1 MRFYLTLY
9 ICLFFS
15 TIWAQKPIV
24 VQGTP
29 DWKEGIDISESIVF
43 YEDKERTLLTLEQ
56 VQQLQNLRPYA
67 EKRNERLTNS
77 DVAVMRT
84 WLKFVVQNT
93 HPTDTARLVYNMG
106 AHAQGFVYRDSQL
119 VYTGGMRYVAEGYV
133 PHVSYLDI
141 LVPPHSIHTY
151 WLQVTD
157 IEVSVMPI
165 LAELHTQHTA
175 TRMFA
180 NTETN
185 YKLLFFVMSILVG
198 CLLFMTLYSLYHFW
212 LTRDTVF
219 GYYALYVSSAML
231 ITWLGVEGRFQLF
244 YLSKWFKFNVAG
256 EKNYEVI
263 SFSFVV
269 PMLYILFVSKI
280 IDIPKLF
287 PRLWT
292 ALKIIIVL
300 LSCQQI
306 LSMYQSYTG
315 HYFFSNAYYLKK
327 NIVALVST
335 LLVFY
340 CIVRSKTPIKPYLI
354 TGAACFIILVYVPL
368 FTNFFIPFSNGNP
381 PIAAIINLTMF
392 WVFLGLTL
400 ESICFAFALA
410 YRSRLIE
417 IEKNQMQ
424 IQYAKTLE
432 VELAKRTEEVKL
444 QDKVLEEQ
452 RFKQLESVFEQR
464 LAETE
469 MAALRAQM
477 NPHFIFNCLNSIKLY
492 TLENDSVTASEYLSK
507 FSRLIRM
514 VLENSRSEKIT
525 LDNELE
531 TLRLYIDMEA
541 MRFKDKVK
549 YKMTIEKEIDPQFV
563 EIPPL
568 LLQPYVENAI
578 WHGLMHREGGGMIQ
592 IEVTQPEDNLLRV
605 IIADNGIGRKAAEDL
620 KSKSAT
626 KQKSLGLKMTTDRI
640 ELINQRFQNHTQV
653 QIIDLE
659 DTEGVA
665 LGTKIIVEIPI

>member
-67 EKRNERLTNS
+67 EKRNERTTNS
-77 DVAVMRT
+77 DVTVMRT

-93 HPTDTARLVYNMG
+93 HPTDTAKLVYNMG

-119 VYTGGMRYVAEGYV
+119 VCTGGMRYVAEGYV

-165 LAELHTQHTA
+165 LAELHTQHTG

-180 NTETN
+180 TTETN

-219 GYYALYVSSAML
+219 GYYAIYVSSAML

-263 SFSFVV
+263 SFSFIV

-280 IDIPKLF
+280 IDIPKHF

-315 HYFFSNAYYLKK
+315 TYFFSNAYYLKK
-327 NIVALVST
+327 NVVALVST

-340 CIVRSKTPIKPYLI
+340 CIVRSQTPIKSYLI

-381 PIAAIINLTMF
+381 PISAIVNLTMF

-432 VELAKRTEEVKL
+432 VELAKRTEEVKQ
-444 QDKVLEEQ
+444 QDKIMEEQ

-659 DTEGVA
+659 NTEGVA